1 MRREA
6 SRLPAVDALKALACV
21 LIVLHHLAFYG
32 PMADVVRPLMPAT
45 IDFLDEY
52 ARMAVQIFLVVS
64 GFLFASKFGP
74 FGSASIAA
82 PLNLLLQRYTR
93 LVVPYSAAL
102 LLAIACSAIAGM
114 WMDHRSISE
123 APGLGQLLAHVLLL
137 HDLLDQDALSAGVW
151 YVAIDFQL
159 FALAILLLWLP
170 SRLSGRVPALRLLAP
185 ALIVGMT
192 LASLFGFNRNSL
204 WDETAL
210 YFFGAFGLGIL
221 VAWASRQP
229 RAGLWIGLLTLVA
242 VAALA
247 VDFRGRIAVATST
260 MLFLGLASRYGF
272 LHTLP
277 VPAALSR
284 LSRISYSVFLVHF
297 PLCLLVN
304 AVVTGFFPVN
314 PVINGLG
321 MLVAVGIS
329 IAGGSHYI
337 EPTATQLFLKD
348 LARLGAPIEF
358 DEDPL
363 PAHLGGG
370 QHVQVLFPLDFW
382 H

>member
-123 APGLGQLLAHVLLL
+123 APSLGQLLAHVLLL

-329 IAGGSHYI
+329 IAGG
-337 EPTATQLFLKD
+337 ALFYRHVESYPFPR
-348 LARLGAPIEF
+348 LARL
-358 DEDPL
+358 L
-363 PAHLGGG
+363 VPAGVVASGWLAALAAANLGG
-370 QHVQVLFPLDFW
+370 
-382 H
+382 